1 MSKYTLQEP
10 TKNSPTQYTVQWPQF
25 YLEECSGPESVRW
38 IGTTHCGEDEYTS
51 KIFVSQEA
59 CYQELEAKVSPITA
73 YLKTSILLNFSWITA
88 LAGYVPGPSVGSVVF
103 VGICAI
109 VFCAFK
115 FSWYFNDSEKQA
127 IPAALKKYAKEA
139 LIVGIIVLLATGI
152 GLLIVWLL
160 EKIGSFF
167 AR

>member
-10 TKNSPTQYTVQWPQF
+10 TKNSRTRYTVQWPKF
-25 YLEECSGPESVRW
+25 WLDECLGPESVRW

-51 KIFVSQEA
+51 KIFASQEA
-59 CYQELEAKVSPITA
+59 CYQELEAKVAPITA
-73 YLKTSILLNFSWITA
+73 YLKTSILLNFTWITA
-88 LAGYVPGPSVGSVVF
+88 AAGLILGSTIGSF
-103 VGICAI
+103 ILLGLCAI

-115 FSWYFNDSEKQA
+115 FSWYFNDNEKQA

-139 LIVGIIVLLATGI
+139 LIVGIIVVLATGI